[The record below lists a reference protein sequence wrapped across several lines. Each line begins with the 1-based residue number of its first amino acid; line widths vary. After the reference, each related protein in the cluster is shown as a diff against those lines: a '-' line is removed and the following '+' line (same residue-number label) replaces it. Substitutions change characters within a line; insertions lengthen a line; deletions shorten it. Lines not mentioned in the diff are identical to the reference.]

1 MSQKDPPTSVA
12 CLPAAVRPHDG
23 WGLHDEPWGY
33 MSTEAQHRPG
43 TELVRLA
50 HVLAW
55 LEGRLPGA
63 TGPGMAS
70 DLALQKLTAK
80 LANDGA
86 GSLFVTSTGAP
97 ARPVS
102 DGMRFVPVAAPA
114 PRFKPTRGGGF
125 VRGCGGLSTQQAQR
139 AAVAASAGHQAPK
152 PPTPQPVPV
161 NGLPG
166 LLAALEAGGP
176 GRLND
181 PRQPVAWVA
190 VLVVTAH
197 RLWGYGE
204 RVAPPAPAQAQGE
217 HPADVAQAGPKA
229 GKAAPPGPL
238 TWQECC
244 EQRKLIR
251 DLGLNTR
258 QATWTDEQC
267 MALAREF
274 LRLEGLKG
282 SRPPGALTTIKQI
295 QEDIGVKWPSL
306 RGHLERGEELLKK
319 QQEQQKEQQEQA
331 EKDRI
336 LKNRSVF
343 GG

>member
-1 MSQKDPPTSVA
+1 MSQKPFPTPLAV
-12 CLPAAVRPHDG
+12 LPAPIRPHDG
-23 WGLHDEPWGY
+23 WVLHEEPWGY

-63 TGPGMAS
+63 AGPGMAP
-70 DLALQKLTAK
+70 DLALQQLTVK
-80 LANDGA
+80 LAEDGA
-86 GSLFVTSTGAP
+86 GSLFVTTTGAP

-102 DGMRFVPVAAPA
+102 DGMRFVPVATPA

-125 VRGCGGLSTQQAQR
+125 VRGWGGYSAEQAQR
-139 AAVAASAGHQAPK
+139 AAVAASTAHQAPK
-152 PPTPQPVPV
+152 PPTSQPAPV

-176 GRLND
+176 GMLND

-197 RLWGYGE
+197 RLWSYGE
-204 RVAPPAPAQAQGE
+204 RVAPPSAAQAQGVP
-217 HPADVAQAGPKA
+217 PADVDQAGPKA

-238 TWQECC
+238 TWLECR
-244 EQRKLIR
+244 EQRKAVKR
-251 DLGLNTR
+251 LGLSTR
-258 QATWTDEQC
+258 KANWTDEQC

-282 SRPPGALTTIKQI
+282 SSKPGALTARQQI
-295 QEDIGVKWPSL
+295 EKDIELKWSSL
-306 RGHLERGEELLKK
+306 RDHLKRGQELLKK
-319 QQEQQKEQQEQA
+319 QQDQHEQA
-331 EKDRI
+331 ERGRI
-336 LKNRSVF
+336 LSNRSAF
-343 GG
+343 RD

>member
-1 MSQKDPPTSVA
+1 MSQKPFPTPLAV
-12 CLPAAVRPHDG
+12 LPAPVRPHDG
-23 WGLHDEPWGY
+23 WVLHEEPWGY
-33 MSTEAQHRPG
+33 MGTEAQHRPG

-63 TGPGMAS
+63 TGPGMAP
-70 DLALQKLTAK
+70 DLALQQLTAK
-80 LANDGA
+80 LAEDGA

-125 VRGCGGLSTQQAQR
+125 VRGWSGYSAEQAQR
-139 AAVAASAGHQAPK
+139 AAVAASTAHQAPK
-152 PPTPQPVPV
+152 PPTSQPVPV

-176 GRLND
+176 GMLNE

-197 RLWGYGE
+197 RLWSYGE
-204 RVAPPAPAQAQGE
+204 RVAPPAPAQAQGVP
-217 HPADVAQAGPKA
+217 PADVDQAGPKA
-229 GKAAPPGPL
+229 GKAAIPGPL

-244 EQRKLIR
+244 EQRKAVK

-282 SRPPGALTTIKQI
+282 SRKPGALTARQQI
-295 QEDIGVKWPSL
+295 QEDIGLKWSSL
-306 RGHLERGEELLKK
+306 GDHLKRGQDLLKK
-319 QQEQQKEQQEQA
+319 QQDQQEQA
-331 EKDRI
+331 ERGRI
-336 LKNRSVF
+336 LSNRSAF
-343 GG
+343 RD